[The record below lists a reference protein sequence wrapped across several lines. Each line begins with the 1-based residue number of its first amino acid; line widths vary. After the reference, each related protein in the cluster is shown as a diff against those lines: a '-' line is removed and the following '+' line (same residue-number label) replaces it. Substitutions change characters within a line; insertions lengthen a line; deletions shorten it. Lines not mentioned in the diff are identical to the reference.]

1 MFLIGFFPCS
11 SVSES
16 FSFNTNFLKLFKAN
30 AVLAGAEAAAVEGA
44 FQYGRH
50 IGIAFQ
56 LVDDLLDFTSSAEQ
70 LGQYFLDTFHFQYGR
85 HIGIAFQLVDDLPD
99 FTSSA
104 EQLGQYI

>member
-1 MFLIGFFPCS
+1 MYHCILN
-11 SVSES
+11 SV
-16 FSFNTNFLKLFKAN
+16 FRNFLKLFKAN

-70 LGQYFLDTFHFQYGR
+70 LGQYFSETV
-85 HIGIAFQLVDDLPD
+85 IN
-99 FTSSA
+99 S
-104 EQLGQYI
+104 